1 MRIERTCARAEIEA
15 GVALLTIAN
24 PPANTLSKQTRADLL
39 DLLGLLEQDP
49 EVKAVILTGDG
60 EKFFSAGADLNEEA
74 QLKTPE
80 QVLQFN
86 QELDSLNHGLFYF
99 PKPVI
104 GAING
109 YAMGGGFELMLS
121 CDFRYAALEAR
132 MGAAGVRIGLIAS
145 ADTLPRILGPSRAK
159 ELLFTGRQ
167 TDGAEAE
174 RIGLVNRAVPRA
186 ELLETCRAVGAEIA
200 KAAPLSV
207 QATKQ
212 VVLETQFM
220 ERREARELL
229 RTHWRRLQQT
239 EDHKEALKA
248 FKEKRTPLFK
258 GR

>member
-1 MRIERTCARAEIEA
+1 MRIERTCAHAEIEN
-15 GVALLTIAN
+15 GVAVLSIAN
-24 PPANTLSKQTRADLL
+24 PPANTLSKQTRTDLL

-49 EVKAVILTGDG
+49 EVQAVILTGAGD
-60 EKFFSAGADLNEEA
+60 KFFCAGADLNEEG
-74 QLKTPE
+74 QLHTTE
-80 QVLQFN
+80 EVIQFN
-86 QELDSLNHGLFYF
+86 RELDSLNHGLFYF

-121 CDFRYAALEAR
+121 CDFRYAALEAK

-145 ADTLPRILGPSRAK
+145 ADTLPRIIGPSRAK

-174 RIGLVNRAVPRA
+174 RLGLVNRAVPRA
-186 ELLETCRAVGAEIA
+186 DLLDACKAVGAEIA

-207 QATKQ
+207 KATKQ
-212 VVLETQFM
+212 IVVETANV
-220 ERREARELL
+220 ERKEAREML
-229 RTHWRRLQQT
+229 RAHWRRLQQT
-239 EDHKEALKA
+239 EDHKEAIKA
-248 FKEKRTPLFK
+248 FKEKRPPVFK